1 MLRAAALL
9 IALAVLS
16 SASLAQAQ
24 RKDSGHW
31 DGGYD
36 KKAQRRSD
44 FTLGASVGAGVGSG
58 LGYPNVVGQIDN
70 PAYATD
76 TGFAFG
82 GGGTLWLGG
91 ALRDWFSFLIGFHTT
106 RLAHTDTEFSA
117 SGAVFRLEAFPL
129 FSQGG
134 TLRDLGLAANFGL
147 GTANIDEN
155 GQERSEGGALSI
167 VGLGVFHET
176 WRFGGLNLGPA
187 LEYSHY
193 FSQTLSADAVIG
205 GLRVAFYSGPG

>member
-9 IALAVLS
+9 VVLVVLT
-16 SASLAQAQ
+16 SASAAQAQ

-44 FTLGASVGAGVGSG
+44 FTLGTSVGFGVGSG

-70 PAYATD
+70 PAYETN
-76 TGFAFG
+76 TGFGVG

-106 RLAHTDTEFSA
+106 RLSHGDTKLSA
-117 SGAVFRLEAFPL
+117 SGAVFRLEAFPFFTL
-129 FSQGG
+129 GG
-134 TLRDLGLAANFGL
+134 SLRDLGFAANFGL
-147 GTANIDEN
+147 GTASIDEN
-155 GQERSEGGALSI
+155 GQERSDGGALSI
-167 VGLGVFHET
+167 LGGGVFHET
-176 WRFGGLNLGPA
+176 WRLGNLNLGPA
-187 LEYSHY
+187 LEYDHY
-193 FSQTLSADAVIG
+193 FSQTLSAHVVVG
-205 GLRVAFYSGPG
+205 GLRVAFYSGPS